1 MFQRQGR
8 NGGKRVRRIFG
19 AGLEIPFR
27 FLKQQPRLLLRQ
39 RCLRQTLHIGAH
51 AVQIG
56 HHAAVHLGKHAAFPP
71 FAGDFGGSLKSRF
84 RICAACEHDDLPVQL
99 RLARFVGG
107 NQQRVGLLLGGQ
119 QRGEVG
125 LQPGFGGNGMDE
137 KQAEQGGKEGVKTAE
152 QHKRKWRIKNGK
164 TALILFSG
172 CLGNS
177 AEAA

>member
-1 MFQRQGR
+1 MIARFQTASEPHPRFAVRLREQHAVVHIPLQTALRIGFRRHKSPEAQPVLFQRQRR

-19 AGLEIPFR
+19 AGLEITFR

-107 NQQRVGLLLGGQ
+107 NQQRVGLLLGG
-119 QRGEVG
+119 
-125 LQPGFGGNGMDE
+125 
-137 KQAEQGGKEGVKTAE
+137 
-152 QHKRKWRIKNGK
+152 
-164 TALILFSG
+164 
-172 CLGNS
+172 
-177 AEAA
+177 